1 MCGHILYNYSQPKH
15 ISGLFQRVRQM
26 SQILERITGGCL
38 MNTRNKAFLASVVG
52 LALGWNS
59 ASYAG
64 CSPPQVSGV
73 WEVAF
78 SDGNSCRLKIQSN
91 GSINA
96 GASICYDPD
105 RGAAEP
111 DSGKLKVKANCFAEG
126 ELVLGGVTI
135 ELPVQFSNDRTT
147 AAGRYRVSADGS
159 KGSVVM
165 IRVP

>member
-1 MCGHILYNYSQPKH
+1 
-15 ISGLFQRVRQM
+15 M
-26 SQILERITGGCL
+26 SQIVERITEGYL
-38 MNTRNKAFLASVVG
+38 MKTTNKVLLASIVG
-52 LALGWNS
+52 LTLGWSS

-64 CSPPQVSGV
+64 CAPPQVSGV

-78 SDGNSCRLKIQSN
+78 SDGNACRLKLLNN

-96 GASICYDPD
+96 SASICFDPD
-105 RGAAEP
+105 RGATEP
-111 DSGKLKVKANCFAEG
+111 DSGKIKVKADCFAEG
-126 ELVLGGVTI
+126 EIVVEGVAV
-135 ELPVQFSNDRTT
+135 ELPVQFSHDRSM

>member
-1 MCGHILYNYSQPKH
+1 
-15 ISGLFQRVRQM
+15 
-26 SQILERITGGCL
+26 
-38 MNTRNKAFLASVVG
+38 MNIKNKFLLASLAG

-64 CSPPQVSGV
+64 CTPSQVSGI

-78 SDGNSCRLKIQSN
+78 SDGNSCRLKLKSN

-96 GASICYDPD
+96 GASVCYDPD
-105 RGAAEP
+105 RGAAAP
-111 DSGKLKVKANCFAEG
+111 DSGNLKVKANCFAEG
-126 ELVLGGVTI
+126 EIVLEGVAI

-147 AAGRYRVSADGS
+147 AAGRYRVSTDGS
-159 KGSVVM
+159 KGSIVM

>member
-1 MCGHILYNYSQPKH
+1 
-15 ISGLFQRVRQM
+15 M
-26 SQILERITGGCL
+26 STKSKVL
-38 MNTRNKAFLASVVG
+38 LASVVG
-52 LALGWNS
+52 LTLGWSS

-64 CSPPQVSGV
+64 CSPPQVSGT

-78 SDGNSCRLKIQSN
+78 SDGNSCRLKLLNTGVIK
-91 GSINA
+91 A
-96 GASICYDPD
+96 ASSVCYDPD

-111 DSGKLKVKANCFAEG
+111 DSGKIKVKANCFAEG
-126 ELVLGGVTI
+126 EIVLGGVAV
-135 ELPVQFSNDRTT
+135 ELPVQFSHDRSM